1 MIKKFSTLF
10 LLLLFACTSKPKVE
24 KSAQQTFYDTH
35 LLFDL
40 EEESERSPCPIQG
53 KIPEWLSGVLL
64 RNGPGKFTVGDKRV
78 DWFDGLALLHAF
90 EFTPQNVFY
99 SSRFLRSEQYYIMNE
114 EKSLNFAG
122 FAVDPCPKTFKN
134 QTSRFIPKEMK
145 DIVNADVTIQQY
157 ADQFVALTE
166 IPLPVV
172 FDPETLATIG
182 NFQYQDDLKQGQV
195 ESAHPQHDL
204 ASKETVNYFIRFGRK
219 SSYVIWKMKDG
230 ESKREVI
237 AEIPVDEPAYMH
249 SFALTEHYVVLAEYP
264 FVVSPLSLIIN
275 KKPYIMNFKWKPERG
290 TTFTVVE
297 RATGKVTKIK
307 GEPFFAFHHINAFD
321 KDGKLFLDIVTYK
334 NAEIISEVDGEKE
347 WNSNELASQMALKRF
362 TIELA
367 GETLSEEI
375 LFDQPLELPR
385 VPADRVAHEYRY
397 CYLVDYDFAT
407 SLKDQRS
414 LYKVDVTKKR
424 GISWSEE
431 GCMPGE
437 PIFVPRPGASEE
449 DDGVVLSLV
458 LDFAKHR
465 SFLVILNARDMKEL
479 ARAGVP
485 YAIPLGLH
493 GLWKGPK

>member
-1 MIKKFSTLF
+1 MTKKFSLLF

-24 KSAQQTFYDTH
+24 QKSAEQKFIDTH

-40 EEESERSPCPIQG
+40 EEETERSPCPIQG

-99 SSRFLRSEQYYIMNE
+99 SSRFLRSEQYYLMTE

-122 FAVDPCPKTFKN
+122 FAMDPTTK
-134 QTSRFIPKEMK
+134 QTSHFIPKEMK
-145 DIVNADVTIQQY
+145 DIVNADVTIQHY

-172 FDPETLATIG
+172 FDPETLATVG
-182 NFQYQDDLKQGQV
+182 NFKYQDDLKDGQV
-195 ESAHPQHDL
+195 QSAHSLHDL
-204 ASKETVNYFIRFGRK
+204 ASKETVNYFIRIGK
-219 SSYVIWKMKDG
+219 NSTYVIWKMKDG
-230 ESKREVI
+230 QSKRELI

-249 SFALTEHYVVLAEYP
+249 SFALTERYVVLAEYP
-264 FVVSPLSLIIN
+264 FVVNPLMMLIN

-334 NAEIISEVDGEKE
+334 TPQIIAELDGQEE
-347 WNSNELASQMALKRF
+347 WNSGVIASQMALKRF
-362 TIELA
+362 TIDMD
-367 GETLSEEI
+367 GETLSEETI
-375 LFDQPLELPR
+375 FDQPLELPR

-397 CYLVDYDFAT
+397 CYLVDYDLPTTF
-407 SLKDQRS
+407 KDKRP
-414 LYKVDVTKKR
+414 LYKVDVNNKS

-437 PIFVPRPGASEE
+437 PIFVPRPGAKEE

-458 LDFAKHR
+458 LDFAKHS
-465 SFLVILNARDMKEL
+465 SFLLILNARDMKEL

-485 YAIPLGLH
+485 YPVPLGLH
-493 GLWKGPK
+493 GLWKENR